1 MRLAQE
7 DLRRFGEDGYLV
19 IRDVVPEALL
29 AAADEEAAHL
39 MAEREPDEG
48 NRGPGQNAWFAPIAQ
63 LPRCDD
69 VLRKSPALAIAN
81 ELVAPNTIDHA
92 GFDSPRYAITQIAI
106 TIPQWSH
113 IPGGPHIDGWVPG
126 DSFTMLA
133 GVLLTDQR
141 ETQTGNLWVWPGSHL
156 VHQQMFRE
164 RGIDVL
170 HATGSQGHPTLLD
183 PPVRLGPPVPILGQ
197 RGDLVLAHF
206 LLGHNK
212 GGNTAGHVR
221 RTIYYRLSV
230 PGHAQRA
237 DQTRLDA
244 WLDYPAVRASLTAA
258 RRET

>member
-1 MRLAQE
+1 MPQLGQQE
-7 DLRRFGEDGYLV
+7 LRQFAEDGYLV
-19 IRDVVPEALL
+19 VRDVVPEALL
-29 AAADEEAAHL
+29 AAADEEAEQL

-48 NRGPGQNAWFAPIAQ
+48 GRQPGQNAWFAPIAR

-69 VLRKSPALAIAN
+69 VLRKSPALAIAS

-92 GFDSPRYAITQIAI
+92 GFDSPRYAVTQIAI
-106 TIPQWSH
+106 TIPPWPQ

-133 GVLLTDQR
+133 GVMLTDQR
-141 ETQTGNLWVWPGSHL
+141 TDQAGNLWVWPGSHL
-156 VHQQMFRE
+156 AHQQMFRE

-170 HATGSQGHPTLLD
+170 TGVTGHSTLLV
-183 PPVRLGPPVPILGQ
+183 PPLRLGAPVPVLGQ

-212 GGNTAGHVR
+212 GGNVANYVR
-221 RTIYYRLSV
+221 RTIYFRLSV

-237 DQTRLDA
+237 DQTRVNA
-244 WLDYPAVRASLTAA
+244 WLDYPAIATLSR
-258 RRET
+258 

>member
-1 MRLAQE
+1 MPQLGQQE
-7 DLRRFGEDGYLV
+7 LRRFAEDGYLV
-19 IRDVVPEALL
+19 LRDVVPEDLL
-29 AAADEEAAHL
+29 AAADEEADQL

-48 NRGPGQNAWFAPIAQ
+48 HRGPGQNAWFSPTAR

-69 VLRKSPALAIAN
+69 VLRKSPALAIAG

-92 GFDSPRYAITQIAI
+92 GFDSPRYAVTQIAI
-106 TIPQWSH
+106 TIPPWPH

-141 ETQTGNLWVWPGSHL
+141 TDQSGNLWVWPGSHL
-156 VHQQMFRE
+156 AHQQMFRE

-170 HATGSQGHPTLLD
+170 TGVTGHATLLS
-183 PPVRLGPPVPILGQ
+183 PPLRLGAPVPVLGR

-212 GGNTAGHVR
+212 GGNLADHVR
-221 RTIYYRLSV
+221 RTIYFRLSV

-244 WLDYPAVRASLTAA
+244 WLEYPVMAA
-258 RRET
+258 R